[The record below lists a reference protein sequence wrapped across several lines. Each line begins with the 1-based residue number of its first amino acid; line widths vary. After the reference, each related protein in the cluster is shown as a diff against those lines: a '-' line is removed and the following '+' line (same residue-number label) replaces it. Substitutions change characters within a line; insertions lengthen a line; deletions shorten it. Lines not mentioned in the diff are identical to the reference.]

1 MNLNKKQLVTK
12 YILQGGV
19 GGTPTADSR
28 FAVPCP
34 PDRNA
39 LRNPSRQHVPTVI
52 THIKNRNKM
61 KLFRNLLLLFGLF
74 YSQFAIS
81 QTIIKMQEENGI
93 YTMPCE
99 VNGLKLR
106 FIFDTGASDISLSL
120 TEAVFMLKN
129 GYLDENDLIGTTQ
142 YSIANGDIAEGTTI
156 NLKEVTIGNLKLHDV
171 EASIVHSLE
180 APLLFG
186 QSALNKLGKIEFD
199 YSKNIL
205 TINTGSTTEFYMSP
219 EGYKSIKSTPQNLN
233 YYTFKKLPRQEQI
246 MILKNSDL
254 AYQEFRKHLKLK
266 KTGIA
271 TLAVGT
277 GTIITGIVLDAVQN
291 TEEIWQ
297 ENGYI
302 YNDTGGYV
310 AAVGAGIAAVG
321 IGVWALA
328 PKKMKNAVY
337 YYNKQH
343 NLSLNLTPT
352 LNGLGLGLTL
362 NF

>member
-1 MNLNKKQLVTK
+1 M
-12 YILQGGV
+12 
-19 GGTPTADSR
+19 R
-28 FAVPCP
+28 
-34 PDRNA
+34 
-39 LRNPSRQHVPTVI
+39 
-52 THIKNRNKM
+52 
-61 KLFRNLLLLFGLF
+61 LFRNLLVLFGLLI
-74 YSQFAIS
+74 SQFANS

-106 FIFDTGASDISLSL
+106 FIFDTGASDISLSI

-129 GYLDENDLIGTTQ
+129 GYLDKNDLVGTTQ

-156 NLKEVTIGNLKLHDV
+156 NLKEVTIGNLKLHNV
-171 EASIVHSLE
+171 EASILHSLE

-205 TINTGSTTEFYMSP
+205 TINNGSTTEFYMNP
-219 EGYKSIKSTPQNLN
+219 EGYKTIKSTPQNLN
-233 YYTFKKLPRQEQI
+233 YYTFKKLPRQEQT
-246 MILKNSDL
+246 MILKNSNL
-254 AYQEFRKHLKLK
+254 AYQEYRKYLNLKR
-266 KTGIA
+266 TGIA
-271 TLAVGT
+271 VLGVGS
-277 GTIITGIVLDAVQN
+277 GVIITGIVLDAVQN
-291 TEEIWQ
+291 AGEVD
-297 ENGYI
+297 ENWTGY
-302 YNDTGGYV
+302 NNTGGNF

-337 YYNKQH
+337 YYNQEH
-343 NLSLNLTPT
+343 NFSLNLNPT
-352 LNGLGLGLTL
+352 LNGLELTL

>member
-1 MNLNKKQLVTK
+1 
-12 YILQGGV
+12 
-19 GGTPTADSR
+19 
-28 FAVPCP
+28 
-34 PDRNA
+34 
-39 LRNPSRQHVPTVI
+39 
-52 THIKNRNKM
+52 M
-61 KLFRNLLLLFGLF
+61 KSIRNLLLLLGLIF
-74 YSQFAIS
+74 SQFSNA
-81 QTIIKMQEENGI
+81 QTVIKMQEENGI

-156 NLKEVTIGNLKLHDV
+156 NLKEVTIGNLKLHNV
-171 EASIVHSLE
+171 QASILHSME

-199 YSKNIL
+199 YSKNTL

-219 EGYKSIKSTPQNLN
+219 EGNKTIKSAPKNLD
-233 YYTFKKLPRQEQI
+233 YYTFKKLPIQEQK
-246 MILKNSDL
+246 MILKNSNL
-254 AYQEFRKHLKLK
+254 AYQEYRKYLTLKR
-266 KTGIA
+266 TGIA
-271 TLAVGT
+271 NLAVGS
-277 GTIITGIVLDAVQN
+277 GIIITGVVLQNVQN
-291 TEEIWQ
+291 TVH
-297 ENGYI
+297 
-302 YNDTGGYV
+302 TGEYV
-310 AAVGAGIAAVG
+310 ATIGGGIAAVG

-337 YYNKQH
+337 YYNQEH
-343 NLSLNLTPT
+343 NFSLNLNTT
-352 LNGLGLGLTL
+352 LNGLGLTL